1 MTLNH
6 YCQMIEI
13 HIIQEG
19 DYTITSHSTK
29 NLVGYIHENNF
40 TLFDLNINAIESVD
54 NNHDNDQFKISLY
67 FQANRSFRL
76 IVTTIQALE
85 QGDFSIT
92 VSGPSIVSIR
102 YQSKFSFFFLFKFF
116 FENILLR
123 M

>member
-1 MTLNH
+1 MALNH